1 MKQVFMA
8 AVMAAFAQS
17 VSLEK
22 ILAQVAEGGAD
33 DVKAAFGI
41 LKEESITPYQR
52 TMNEK
57 VDQLEQALTA
67 RKNEVD
73 EKINNLEKERDAL
86 NANIDSLTAEKAN
99 LATDNETI
107 KQKMSTSRLRKM
119 RWRKTKPTSRLRMMR

>member
-33 DVKAAFGI
+33 DVEAAFGI

-57 VDQLEQALTA
+57 VDKLEQALTA

-107 KQKMSTSRLRKM
+107 KQENVDL
-119 RWRKTKPTSRLRMMR
+119 